1 MYTEDCTAA
10 ELACIF
16 TAAPSECSKELQR
29 DEIGGYQ
36 GMILSE
42 QLTTLGPQ
50 FAFLLKAI
58 HSCTKLLILQLMHQV
73 LKEPWILPWQLQQAT
88 QLAHTN
94 MHCQERRSP
103 SHLHDPKGNCG
114 LLQTW

>member
-1 MYTEDCTAA
+1 MCTEMFVTHTAPEIVSCIVKISVLMYTEDCTAA

-58 HSCTKLLILQLMHQV
+58 HSCAKLLILQLMHQV
-73 LKEPWILPWQLQQAT
+73 LKEP
-88 QLAHTN
+88 
-94 MHCQERRSP
+94 
-103 SHLHDPKGNCG
+103 
-114 LLQTW
+114 